1 LAFSVAD
8 GVSLMD
14 VPKVAR
20 VTVRPV
26 LEGKPGAVIASKNI
40 PIMVVA
46 KP

>member
-1 LAFSVAD
+1 M
-8 GVSLMD
+8 MD
-14 VPKVAR
+14 VPKVAS